1 MSKRTYAGI
10 LVLVTALGITTMSQ
24 TAKSGG
30 AAGKPSAAVAR
41 GKYLV
46 NSVGMC
52 GDCHTPMGK
61 NGQPVKSQYLQGA
74 PLPFKPT
81 VPIPGFMA
89 IAPQIA
95 GLPGY
100 TEDQAVEF
108 LITGKKPSGAMA
120 APPMPAFR
128 FNKADAEA
136 VVAYLKS
143 LGAEGK

>member
-1 MSKRTYAGI
+1 MIRRKIISIG
-10 LVLVTALGITTMSQ
+10 ALAVAMGVAAVSQ
-24 TAKSGG
+24 TGSGT
-30 AAGKPSAAVAR
+30 AAKPSAAVAR

-46 NSVGMC
+46 NNVGMC
-52 GDCHTPMGK
+52 DDCHTPMGK
-61 NGQPVKSQYLQGA
+61 NGQPMKGQHLQGA

-100 TEDQAVEF
+100 TDEQAVEF
-108 LITGKKPSGAMA
+108 FTTGKKPSGAMA

-143 LGAEGK
+143 LGTDSAGK

>member
-1 MSKRTYAGI
+1 MTKRTVAGI
-10 LVLVTALGITTMSQ
+10 ALLAVVLVVTAMSQ
-24 TAKSGG
+24 TAKSG
-30 AAGKPSAAVAR
+30 AAKASPAIAR

-46 NSVGMC
+46 NNIGMC

-61 NGQPVKSQYLQGA
+61 NGQPVKAQFLQGA

-108 LITGKKPSGAMA
+108 FTTGKKPSGAMA

-128 FNKADAEA
+128 FSKTDAEA

-143 LGAEGK
+143 LGTDAAGK